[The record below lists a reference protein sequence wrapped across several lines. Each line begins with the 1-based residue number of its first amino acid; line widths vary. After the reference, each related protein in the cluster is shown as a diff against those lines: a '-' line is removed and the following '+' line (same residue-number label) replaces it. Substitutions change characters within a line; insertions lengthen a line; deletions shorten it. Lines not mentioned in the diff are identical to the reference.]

1 MVDSRGTRAKA
12 RSLARSS
19 GQAPVWRAVGLV
31 AVLGAGCARTP
42 VAPPPVLVPEGAR
55 TSAAP
60 AAAVPEWVKRTPTA
74 SGKVCAQGAVDPTF
88 YRQDGRVNAA
98 EAARN
103 ELARSIQVH
112 INSIMYDSDS
122 SSGGSVRQYIVSE
135 VTTAVQD
142 GVVAGAE
149 ILEYWFDE
157 HGAVSRRGMTYALAC
172 MSTDRSA
179 AELAEKL
186 EQLKVEHPEDGARLE
201 AVKERARQAF
211 DDLERL
217 EAAPPKR

>member
-1 MVDSRGTRAKA
+1 MSRGYRA
-12 RSLARSS
+12 RE
-19 GQAPVWRAVGLV
+19 RAVALLFRHAPFWLAFGLV
-31 AVLGAGCARTP
+31 AGCASRRA
-42 VAPPPVLVPEGAR
+42 APPPVLVPEGSR
-55 TSAAP
+55 TTAASN
-60 AAAVPEWVKRTPTA
+60 ADVPDWVKRTPTA
-74 SGKVCAQGAVDPTF
+74 KGKLCAQGAVDPTF
-88 YRQDGRVNAA
+88 YRQDGRIHAA

-103 ELARSIQVH
+103 ELARSVQVH
-112 INSIMYDSDS
+112 INSIMYDYDS
-122 SSGGSVRQYIVSE
+122 TSGGSVRQYIVSE

-186 EQLKVEHPEDGARLE
+186 EQLKVEHPEDGARIE

-217 EAAPPKR
+217 EAAPPTR